1 MKIALGT
8 VQFGIPYGINNIKG
22 IPDGNEIKNIFRLA
36 HDSGISI
43 LDTAPAYGDAE
54 IKIGEFSNSK
64 FKVVTKFSYANNE
77 IELRSQLKKSLQ
89 DLGTSNVYG
98 YLAHNADNLLKVP
111 ELWRVLSEA
120 RDEKL
125 IKKIGYSLYSPEQ
138 LDMLLSNGLIPDL
151 VQIPYSLLDRKFET
165 ALSILKN
172 LGAEIHVRS
181 VFLQGLYF
189 KNPNELPFKLA
200 PLKSQLV
207 DLQKLCK
214 MHSLSIGA
222 LALNFVVQNLNV
234 DQVVIG
240 VEKESQLKQNLEMIQ
255 TLENQNGLMEEVR
268 KLVVSNKNLL
278 NPANW

>member
-22 IPDGNEIKNIFRLA
+22 IPDRNEIKNIFRLA

-54 IKIGEFSNSK
+54 VKIGELSNSK

-77 IELRSQLKKSLQ
+77 IELRSQLSKSLQ

-111 ELWRVLSEA
+111 ELWRVLCEA
-120 RDEKL
+120 RDERL
-125 IKKIGYSLYSPEQ
+125 IKKIGYSLYNPDQ
-138 LDMLLSNGLIPDL
+138 LDMLLSNGHIPDL

-189 KNPNELPFKLA
+189 KNPNELTVKLA

-207 DLQKLCK
+207 DLHKLCK

-255 TLENQNGLMEEVR
+255 TLENQKGLMEEVG